1 MTKSA
6 TIKDVAKCANVSTAT
21 VSYVLNGKKT
31 ISKHTK
37 QRIYA
42 AIKELNY
49 IPDLNARSLSSK
61 DSKLIGVVIPQTE
74 PGSKLMLKNDFYSE
88 IVGSIEYCARQHG
101 YHVLISATDISESYL
116 TLAKERSLDGIVAIG
131 VYPDEFY
138 KNVKKTQIPIVLV
151 DSYCDD
157 HYYHSVRIDDAYG
170 SYLATKHML
179 ENGHTSIAFFCGKIK
194 ENGVIK
200 KRLSGYQQ
208 ALREFKV
215 AYDAEL
221 VYEGQVDY
229 ESGKKLARKLIEDKT
244 DVTAVVCSADI
255 LAIGAMKEFYEQG
268 ISVPED
274 ISIMGFDDLEIDK
287 YLTPGLTTIKQDI
300 SKKGEKAV
308 ELLLDNMQDSDMT
321 KREIVI
327 PVDVICRESVKN
339 IKK

>member
-1 MTKSA
+1 MAKSA
-6 TIKDVAKCANVSTAT
+6 TIKDVAKCANVSIAT
-21 VSYVLNGKKT
+21 VSYVLNGKKA

-88 IVGSIEYCARQHG
+88 IVGSIEYCARQRG
-101 YHVLISATDISESYL
+101 YHVLISATNISEGYL
-116 TLAKERSLDGIVAIG
+116 ILAKERSLDGIIAIG
-131 VYPDEFY
+131 MYPDRFY
-138 KNVKKTQIPIVLV
+138 KNLKKAQIPIVLI

-179 ENGHTSIAFFCGKIK
+179 EMGHTRIAFFCGMIK

-208 ALREFKV
+208 ALQEFEV
-215 AYDAEL
+215 DYDATL

-229 ESGKKLARKLIEDKT
+229 ENGKKLACKLVEEKK

-255 LAIGAMKEFYEQG
+255 LAIGAMRGFCEKNVR
-268 ISVPED
+268 VPED
-274 ISIMGFDDLEIDK
+274 ISIIGFDDLEIDK
-287 YLTPGLTTIKQDI
+287 YLTPGLTTVKQDI

-308 ELLLDNMQDSDMT
+308 ELLLDSIQDPDMT
-321 KREIVI
+321 KREIII

-339 IKK
+339 IEK